1 MMKRVI
7 TKLAVLF
14 AMAVFATTAFAAE
27 SFKGKVTAIDG
38 EKVTVTVEKDLPA
51 WVVKGSNVEAMGGA
65 PMVVEVTGN
74 AVVLQFGKAKA
85 AKIEADSTMTISES
99 SGDELEGC

>member
-1 MMKRVI
+1 MKQLI

-14 AMAVFATTAFAAE
+14 SMAVFATAAFASE

-51 WVVKGSNVEAMGGA
+51 WVKKGSNVEAMGGA
-65 PMVVEVTGN
+65 PMVIEVKGN
-74 AVVLQFGKAKA
+74 EVVLRFGKAKA
-85 AKIEADSTMTISES
+85 AKIKTDSTMTISES
-99 SGDELEGC
+99 SGDELQGC